1 MKEFLGKIRTP
12 QKSYS
17 IPKQVLISIGILLVG
32 VLMGVFSKY
41 LDYRQAS
48 LPALLHQIDSA
59 VDLHNF
65 LGKFAPWIV
74 IALCIAVY
82 STTPIRAGINV
93 FAFFAGMV
101 SSYYW
106 YSNFIAGFFPKSY
119 AIVWVVFT
127 AVSPF
132 LAFLCWY
139 AKGTGWIV
147 LLLSSGVIGILL
159 NCAFSY
165 GMFYVDIS
173 SGLELVMLAIGVFV
187 LCRSLKETVGMI
199 GLGII
204 FAVIMEAVIPF
215 YIW

>member
-1 MKEFLGKIRTP
+1 MKEFLSKIRTS
-12 QKSYS
+12 QKTYPL
-17 IPKQVLISIGILLVG
+17 PKQVLISFGILMVG
-32 VLMGVFSKY
+32 VLLGAFSNY
-41 LDYRQAS
+41 LDYRQAN
-48 LPALLHQIDSA
+48 LPALLHLIDST

-74 IALCIAVY
+74 IAVCIAVY

-106 YSNFIAGFFPKSY
+106 YSNYIAGFFPKSY
-119 AIVWVVFT
+119 ALVWIVFT

-139 AKGTGWIV
+139 AKGTGWIA
-147 LLLSSGVIGILL
+147 LLLSSGVTGVLL
-159 NCAFSY
+159 NCAFGY
-165 GMFYVDIS
+165 GMFYIDIS
-173 SGLELVMLAIGVFV
+173 SGLELLMLAIGVFV
-187 LCRSLKETVGMI
+187 LRRPLKETAGMV

-204 FAVIMEAVIPF
+204 FAIIMQTVIPF
-215 YIW
+215 RIW